1 MDGCLVCVC
10 SFAAPHPPPPISES
24 FIALLFVVKMVGDFE
39 KASERAFTQQIFILS
54 SLCGA

>member
-1 MDGCLVCVC
+1 MDAWCVCVHLL
-10 SFAAPHPPPPISES
+10 PPTPPPISES